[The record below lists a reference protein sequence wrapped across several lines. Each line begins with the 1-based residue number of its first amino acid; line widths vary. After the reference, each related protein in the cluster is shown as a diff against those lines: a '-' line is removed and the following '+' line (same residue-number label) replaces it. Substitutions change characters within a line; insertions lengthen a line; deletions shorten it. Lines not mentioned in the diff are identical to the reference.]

1 MYNARPIVSRTSQN
15 REKKECPLARY
26 LNFKGTVHICMY
38 VVTRQGNGNA
48 HRLRTIP
55 SGNILAQKSRQL
67 ELASLLGRARPI
79 LEKNMQK
86 DH

>member
-1 MYNARPIVSRTSQN
+1 MYVQ
-15 REKKECPLARY
+15 
-26 LNFKGTVHICMY
+26 Y
-38 VVTRQGNGNA
+38 VVTSQGNGNA
-48 HRLRTIP
+48 DRLRNTA
-55 SGNILAQKSRQL
+55 SQNILAQRFRQL